1 MLGGAVKQGLT
12 VELVTGKHGQPARRQ
27 GTYGGMLFAVLGARG
42 RVENRSRADLEG
54 WSLVDLDEQEPVEE
68 QVHLVIGD
76 RPFA

>member
-1 MLGGAVKQGLT
+1 LLGGAVKQGLT

-54 WSLVDLDEQEPVEE
+54 GLLVDLDEQEPVKK
-68 QVHLVIGD
+68 QVDLGVSD
-76 RPFA
+76 RPVA